1 MAERRLAHDV
11 MSTVDVS
18 SFRTRAQ
25 GKMVSSKNKIV
36 SSRNGTKMNASQPR
50 NSARREHEARSLD
63 LVQRV
68 VLSALVAVVF
78 GTFAAVLAAYLALA
92 GDRDLPPTS
101 VTGLWIMTGVMGLG
115 AAAAILL
122 INRRRPYSPWVLL
135 GLLPMAISA
144 PWVLG

>member
-1 MAERRLAHDV
+1 MEQR
-11 MSTVDVS
+11 MT
-18 SFRTRAQ
+18 
-25 GKMVSSKNKIV
+25 
-36 SSRNGTKMNASQPR
+36 ASQPR
-50 NSARREHEARSLD
+50 NHSASREHEARSLD

-68 VLSALVAVVF
+68 VISALVAVVF
-78 GTFAAVLAAYLALA
+78 GTFAAVLAAYLAIV

-101 VTGLWIMTGVMGLG
+101 VTGLWIMTGVMGL
-115 AAAAILL
+115 ATAAAILL